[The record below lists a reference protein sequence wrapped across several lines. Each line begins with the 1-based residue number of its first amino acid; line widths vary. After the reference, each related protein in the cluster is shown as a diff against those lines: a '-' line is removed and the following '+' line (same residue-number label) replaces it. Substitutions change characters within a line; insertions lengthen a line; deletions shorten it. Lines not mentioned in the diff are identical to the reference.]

1 MANKKRIATTIG
13 AMALTAVLAVGGTL
27 AYLSSVTETEKN
39 VFTSSKSITTE
50 LTEEFDPEV
59 AGSYTPGQVITKAPT
74 MSNTSTSNESIW
86 VAVSLDYTNGAD
98 SITYEEFKQYAELQG
113 LDTTGWE
120 KIGTAADGQELY
132 AFKTTLAPGKSTS
145 AIFSSV
151 KVNAGIQKVW
161 KYGTEGKIVYTMD
174 GEGNL
179 IDVKDSTTLVD
190 ETQYYDEKGNPM
202 DPKDAVAGLPTYTI
216 EVKGYAVQAS
226 DVNYDLAKTELT
238 KLANTA
244 LGVTFQ

>member
-74 MSNTSTSNESIW
+74 MSNTSDSNESIW

-98 SITYEEFKQYAELQG
+98 SITYEEFKQYAEVQG

-132 AFKTTLAPGKSTS
+132 AFKTVLAPGADTS

-161 KYGTEGKIVYTMD
+161 KYGTEGEIVYTMD
-174 GEGNL
+174 EDGNL
-179 IDVKDSTTLVD
+179 IDVKDNTELVD
-190 ETQYYDEKGNPM
+190 EVTYYNAKGEEINPEE
-202 DPKDAVAGLPTYTI
+202 AEAGLPTYTI

-238 KLANTA
+238 KLANSA
-244 LGVTFQ
+244 LGVVFQ

>member
-27 AYLSSVTETEKN
+27 AYLSSVTETKKN

-50 LTEEFDPEV
+50 LEENFNPEE
-59 AGSYTPGQVITKAPT
+59 AKSYTPGQVITKAPT

-86 VAVSLDYTNGAD
+86 VAVSLDYTNGAS
-98 SITYEEFKQYAELQG
+98 SISYEEFKQYAEVQG
-113 LDTTGWE
+113 LDTENWE

-132 AFKTTLAPGKSTS
+132 AFKTTLAPGSDTS

-151 KVNAGIQKVW
+151 KVNAVIEKVW
-161 KYGTEGKIVYTMD
+161 KYGTEGKIVYTKD
-174 GEGNL
+174 ADGNL

-190 ETQYYDEKGNPM
+190 ETKYYNEKGEEISVE
-202 DPKDAVAGLPTYTI
+202 DAEAGLPTYTI

-226 DVNYDLAKTELT
+226 DVTYDVAKTELT
-238 KLANTA
+238 KLANSA
-244 LGVTFQ
+244 LNVTFE